1 MIHLLMKYWTTYHRA
16 FSECYRRNRSHLGDR
31 HNLELSSQTIVTYI
45 RESSRNVVFF
55 TDVISIRVR
64 LLVFDSFVIMRQ
76 FMRIVVQ
83 NIHKKQL
90 HDVHWLCRDI
100 CIPTGSIVTTLGG
113 ALRRMCLDRMK
124 VQYATR

>member
-1 MIHLLMKYWTTYHRA
+1 M
-16 FSECYRRNRSHLGDR
+16 N
-31 HNLELSSQTIVTYI
+31 I
-45 RESSRNVVFF
+45 RESLRNVVFLRK

-90 HDVHWLCRDI
+90 HDIHWLCSDI
-100 CIPTGSIVTTLGG
+100 CIPTGSIATTLGG

-124 VQYATR
+124 EQYATR